1 MVKIA
6 QGPRNAVAPEG
17 LENLSEDERKAF
29 MRQTA
34 RHGGGRIVSDQA
46 TVPQKVHQDKVRELE
61 GEISSLRSKVEE
73 LKTER
78 NQIREERD
86 SYRDRFERKL
96 EELKAS
102 ESAMEQ
108 LRSERSELGD
118 RVRALQAKVDSAPK
132 EPKVVRDDTE
142 VKRLQKEKRE
152 IESEM
157 ESVRT
162 ELDDALASLESERH
176 RVAELEAELEMARDA
191 ARASSPLFSV
201 GEVSG
206 KVTRTSP
213 STMESDLFSSPR
225 YLVRMSRDGR
235 RMRFSPD
242 IEGRAICRDGAIDMP
257 LLAELVPFSEPTAH
271 DAVVTSDGTVV
282 IVLQ

>member
-73 LKTER
+73 LKAER

-86 SYRDRFERKL
+86 TYRDRFERKL

-118 RVRALQAKVDSAPK
+118 RVSVM
-132 EPKVVRDDTE
+132 
-142 VKRLQKEKRE
+142 
-152 IESEM
+152 M
-157 ESVRT
+157 EG
-162 ELDDALASLESERH
+162 H
-176 RVAELEAELEMARDA
+176 
-191 ARASSPLFSV
+191 
-201 GEVSG
+201 
-206 KVTRTSP
+206 
-213 STMESDLFSSPR
+213 
-225 YLVRMSRDGR
+225 
-235 RMRFSPD
+235 
-242 IEGRAICRDGAIDMP
+242 I
-257 LLAELVPFSEPTAH
+257 
-271 DAVVTSDGTVV
+271 
-282 IVLQ
+282 

>member
-29 MRQTA
+29 MRQTT

-73 LKTER
+73 LKAER

-152 IESEM
+152 TGWLYRKRCARLPG
-157 ESVRT
+157 VRET
-162 ELDDALASLESERH
+162 QGRGARSGAGDGQGRRQGIVAAVLRGGGVREGHQDIALDD
-176 RVAELEAELEMARDA
+176 
-191 ARASSPLFSV
+191 
-201 GEVSG
+201 G
-206 KVTRTSP
+206 
-213 STMESDLFSSPR
+213 
-225 YLVRMSRDGR
+225 VR
-235 RMRFSPD
+235 P
-242 IEGRAICRDGAIDMP
+242 
-257 LLAELVPFSEPTAH
+257 
-271 DAVVTSDGTVV
+271 
-282 IVLQ
+282 VLQPKVPGEDVP

>member
-86 SYRDRFERKL
+86 TYRNRFERKL

-118 RVRALQAKVDSAPK
+118 RVRALQVKVDSAPK

-142 VKRLQKEKRE
+142 VKRLQKEKR
-152 IESEM
+152 EM

-191 ARASSPLFSV
+191 ARASSPLSSV

>member
-34 RHGGGRIVSDQA
+34 RHGGGRIVSEQA

-61 GEISSLRSKVEE
+61 GEISSLRSKV
-73 LKTER
+73 
-78 NQIREERD
+78 
-86 SYRDRFERKL
+86 

-176 RVAELEAELEMARDA
+176 RVADLEAELEMARDA
-191 ARASSPLFSV
+191 ARASSPLSSV

>member
-34 RHGGGRIVSDQA
+34 RHGGGRIVSEQA

-142 VKRLQKEKRE
+142 VKKLQKEKRE

-191 ARASSPLFSV
+191 ARAYPSPV
-201 GEVSG
+201 E
-206 KVTRTSP
+206 P
-213 STMESDLFSSPR
+213 
-225 YLVRMSRDGR
+225 VRG
-235 RMRFSPD
+235 
-242 IEGRAICRDGAIDMP
+242 
-257 LLAELVPFSEPTAH
+257 
-271 DAVVTSDGTVV
+271 
-282 IVLQ
+282 